1 MFGNGN
7 GNGNRNGIRVR
18 NGDGNR
24 NRFGNGNGYSF
35 RFGRGYGGGLIKR
48 VVFDGLVNAYTFLVV
63 GFGVFYFGV
72 SLGLVRLSE
81 VFDQDYLLRHMDN
94 LAGVTAAAAVAGL
107 AVAAWSVKFG
117 WTTIGAALFSPQVSA
132 DRLAKSHLLF
142 LFLASVA
149 ISLKITEASLFE
161 LLDREGLGGAY
172 RMWSGLLSPNFNLL
186 GKGILE
192 AISTIYIAFL
202 ATVIAVP
209 IAFLLSFF
217 CAKNLMNSSWLRA
230 FYFVIRL
237 FANTTRS
244 VEPLIWALIFTVW
257 VGVGPFAGMLA
268 LMIHSIA
275 SLTKYYSEIIENVNE
290 GPLDAIRSTGANKV
304 QLVWYAVVPQVL
316 LPFIAMTLY
325 LWDTNVRMATVI
337 GLVGGGG
344 IGTLLIQYQG
354 QAMWPEVGCLILVI
368 AIIVWIMDLTSA
380 YIREALK

>member
-1 MFGNGN
+1 MF
-7 GNGNRNGIRVR
+7 GNGNRNGS
-18 NGDGNR
+18 GDRIR
-24 NRFGNGNGYSF
+24 NRVGNG
-35 RFGRGYGGGLIKR
+35 FGGGGGGGLVKW

-72 SLGLVRLSE
+72 SLGLVQLSE
-81 VFDQDYLLRHMDN
+81 VFDQDYLLRHMDI

-107 AVAAWSVKFG
+107 VVAAWSVKLG
-117 WTTIGAALFSPQVSA
+117 WTTIGAALFSPQISA
-132 DRLAKSHLLF
+132 GKLAKSHLLF

-172 RMWSGLLSPNFNLL
+172 RMWSGLLSPNFDLL

-209 IAFLLSFF
+209 LAFLLSFF